1 MALRV
6 FYQRR
11 WMIKTHRLI
20 IEQSSREC
28 SKVMAFQVGTGVS
41 NQRET
46 RGMGLWKSVKSERSN
61 RLDDLLLC
69 FSQDSIAR
77 HAGAQFFF
85 DHFHS
90 GLGTLETHGAA

>member
-6 FYQRR
+6 FCQGR
-11 WMIKTHRLI
+11 WMIKTHRLLVG
-20 IEQSSREC
+20 QSSRVC
-28 SKVMAFQVGTGVS
+28 SKVVAFPVGTDLS

-46 RGMGLWKSVKSERSN
+46 RGMGLWKAVKSERSN